1 MSSWIPE
8 WNTDRE
14 EKMPLRNILKQAR
27 NSLRLLWGSTPGKVG
42 VIITGT
48 ILFVAIFA
56 PVISPYPPTKANVG
70 PHYGGISL
78 HHLLGTDDI
87 GEDIFS
93 QLLWA
98 SRGSI
103 IVGFFAG
110 GLSILLG
117 VVVGLFSG
125 YFGGRTDEALMRST
139 DVVLVL
145 PLLPLLIVVASL
157 FPASIFLV
165 IVVIGLL
172 SWPVTARVVRSQT
185 LTLKR
190 RPFVDS
196 LRLSGMSDLE
206 IMFQVLLPN
215 QLPLI
220 LSYGVFSAVTAVVI
234 EAGLDFIG
242 LGSINNL
249 SWGIMLYFA
258 LSRDALL
265 RGMWWW
271 FIPPGLMI
279 ALFGTGL
286 ILLGYGA
293 ERASRI
299 SR

>member
-1 MSSWIPE
+1 MTSP
-8 WNTDRE
+8 
-14 EKMPLRNILKQAR
+14 KILQQTR
-27 NSLRLLWGSTPGKVG
+27 NSLRLLWKSTPGKVG
-42 VIITGT
+42 VLITAA
-48 ILFVAIFA
+48 ILLIGIFA
-56 PVISPYPPTKANVG
+56 PVIAPYPPSKPNVG
-70 PHYGGISL
+70 PHYGGISAS
-78 HHLLGTDDI
+78 HPLGTDDI

-103 IVGFFAG
+103 FVGFFAG
-110 GLSILLG
+110 GISIFMG
-117 VVVGLFSG
+117 IVMGLFSG
-125 YFGGRTDEALMRST
+125 YFGGRTDEVLMRST

-190 RPFVDS
+190 RPFVDA

-206 IMFQVLLPN
+206 IMFKVLLPN

>member
-1 MSSWIPE
+1 
-8 WNTDRE
+8 
-14 EKMPLRNILKQAR
+14 
-27 NSLRLLWGSTPGKVG
+27 
-42 VIITGT
+42 
-48 ILFVAIFA
+48 
-56 PVISPYPPTKANVG
+56 
-70 PHYGGISL
+70 
-78 HHLLGTDDI
+78 
-87 GEDIFS
+87 
-93 QLLWA
+93 
-98 SRGSI
+98 
-103 IVGFFAG
+103 
-110 GLSILLG
+110 
-117 VVVGLFSG
+117 
-125 YFGGRTDEALMRST
+125 
-139 DVVLVL
+139 
-145 PLLPLLIVVASL
+145 
-157 FPASIFLV
+157 
-165 IVVIGLL
+165 
-172 SWPVTARVVRSQT
+172 VTARVVRSQT

-190 RPFVDS
+190 RPFVDA

-206 IMFQVLLPN
+206 VMFKVLLPN

>member
-1 MSSWIPE
+1 MKLQ
-8 WNTDRE
+8 
-14 EKMPLRNILKQAR
+14 KMYGSAVRAFKLV
-27 NSLRLLWGSTPGKVG
+27 WGSTPGKVG
-42 VIITGT
+42 IIITSA
-48 ILFVAIFA
+48 ILIIAIFA
-56 PVISPYPPTKANVG
+56 HLIAPYSPNKPDVG
-70 PHYGGISL
+70 PHYGGISTS
-78 HHLLGTDDI
+78 HLLGTDDI

-103 IVGFFAG
+103 FVGFFAG
-110 GLSILLG
+110 AISIGLG

-125 YFGGRTDEALMRST
+125 YFGGRTDEVLMRST

-157 FPASIFLV
+157 FPASVYLV
-165 IVVIGLL
+165 ILVIGLL
-172 SWPVTARVVRSQT
+172 SWPITARVVRSQT
-185 LTLKR
+185 LTLKS
-190 RPFVDS
+190 RPFIDA
-196 LRLSGMSDLE
+196 LRLAGMNDLE
-206 IMFQVLLPN
+206 IMFKVLLPN
-215 QLPLI
+215 QLSLI

-271 FIPPGLMI
+271 FLPPGLMI
-279 ALFGTGL
+279 ATFGTGL
-286 ILLGYGA
+286 ILLGYSA
-293 ERASRI
+293 ERAGRI
-299 SR
+299 KG

>member
-1 MSSWIPE
+1 MRIPKFLF
-8 WNTDRE
+8 TVRG
-14 EKMPLRNILKQAR
+14 
-27 NSLRLLWGSTPGKVG
+27 SFLLVWKSTPGKIG
-42 VIITGT
+42 VLITASIIL
-48 ILFVAIFA
+48 IAIFA
-56 PVISPYPPTKANVG
+56 PIIAPFPPDKAGVG
-70 PHYGGISL
+70 PQYGGITTK
-78 HHLLGTDDI
+78 HLLGTDDI

-98 SRGSI
+98 ARGSI
-103 IVGFFAG
+103 LVGFFAG
-110 GLSILLG
+110 AISIALG
-117 VVVGLFSG
+117 VAIGLFSG
-125 YFGGRTDEALMRST
+125 YFGGRTDEALMRTT

-157 FPASIFLV
+157 FPASVALV
-165 IVVIGLL
+165 IIVIGVL

-196 LRLSGMSDLE
+196 LKLSGMSDLE
-206 IMFQVLLPN
+206 IMFKVLLPN

-220 LSYGVFSAVTAVVI
+220 LSYGVFSAVSAVVI

-249 SWGIMLYFA
+249 SWGIMLYFS
-258 LSRDALL
+258 LSRNALL

-271 FIPPGLMI
+271 FLPPGLMI
-279 ALFGTGL
+279 SVFATGL

-293 ERASRI
+293 ERAGRI